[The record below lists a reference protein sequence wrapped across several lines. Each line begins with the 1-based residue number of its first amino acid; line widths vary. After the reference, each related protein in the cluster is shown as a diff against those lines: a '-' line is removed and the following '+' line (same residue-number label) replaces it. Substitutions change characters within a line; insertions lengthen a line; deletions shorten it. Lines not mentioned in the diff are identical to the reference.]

1 MKKLLLTIS
10 LFASILLV
18 GCNSTI
24 TSKFKQAESLI
35 EKKDYKSA
43 EYLCDGLSEKD
54 QSTLSLEQKCALTAY
69 YYQIFQGYLSE
80 GETGKISKEHA
91 EASGMIVLKKIYNC
105 YTATM
110 KDDPVKAKEY
120 YDTKWQGVDDKSL
133 QTWTNIYIIKR
144 Q

>member
-1 MKKLLLTIS
+1 MKHLLLIIS
-10 LFASILLV
+10 SFAFLLLI
-18 GCNSTI
+18 GCSDTN
-24 TSKFKQAESLI
+24 TSKLKQAESLI

-80 GETGKISKEHA
+80 GEAGNITKEHA

-110 KDDPVKAKEY
+110 KDDPIKAKEY
-120 YDTKWQGVDDKSL
+120 YNSKWKGVDDKSL
-133 QTWTNIYIIKR
+133 KTWTNIYILKK
-144 Q
+144 

>member
-1 MKKLLLTIS
+1 M
-10 LFASILLV
+10 LV
-18 GCNSTI
+18 GCSDANTN
-24 TSKFKQAESLI
+24 KLKQAESLI

-80 GETGKISKEHA
+80 GEAGRISTELA

-110 KDDPVKAKEY
+110 KDDPIKAKEY
-120 YDTKWQGVDDKSL
+120 YDTKWKGVDDKNL
-133 QTWTNIYIIKR
+133 QIWTNIYIIKR
-144 Q
+144 

>member
-1 MKKLLLTIS
+1 MKHLLLIVS
-10 LFASILLV
+10 LLSTLLLI
-18 GCNSTI
+18 GCSDTN
-24 TSKFKQAESLI
+24 TSKLKQAESLI

-43 EYLCDGLSEKD
+43 EYLCDGLAEKD

-69 YYQIFQGYLSE
+69 YFQIFQGILSD

-120 YDTKWQGVDDKSL
+120 YDTKWEGVDDKSL

-144 Q
+144 